1 MTAYC
6 VNKEGADTVK
16 GEESRVYKADRRQR
30 WTFMGN
36 ISLAPLSFRQPTP
49 EKLGGSSWQGGKVGR
64 EIRCLTKLE
73 ECDLDWRFDGCI
85 LICVCVRAR
94 VWY

>member
-1 MTAYC
+1 M
-6 VNKEGADTVK
+6 DLH
-16 GEESRVYKADRRQR
+16 GEHLPR
-30 WTFMGN
+30 
-36 ISLAPLSFRQPTP
+36 PLVVQTQPTP

-85 LICVCVRAR
+85 LICVCARAR
-94 VWY
+94 ASGID